1 LLIRG
6 FVSLRIKYYLFFMH
20 IIKYNLKI
28 FVFIILFFSC
38 LLFVSSAKAEILP
51 GQIVVQP
58 EIIDDQAKAK
68 EIREYQIIVKNTS
81 STTISLYPLVTDLKP
96 EGGEPVFTD
105 PTNLDKSISLARWIN
120 FKRSGIELSA
130 GQEAEVPL
138 KIDVNMNALPG
149 TYHAVII
156 FGYGASQA
164 EAQERAGKEK
174 LARLLINFTVKDE
187 IIEKAQLVSFNADKN
202 IFFSFP
208 VSFLLEVRNVGNSG
222 VAPAGMIRI
231 YDRRGQE
238 VGSLPVNEEK
248 KDLTPETNARYQ
260 VKWNK
265 NSGFGKYKA
274 KLDMEYGEKSI
285 RDMNDAL
292 YFWVLPWKIVAIV
305 LLGVFILLV
314 VLIILLSRI
323 LSPKADGQRPSNGVI
338 NLKK

>member
-1 LLIRG
+1 
-6 FVSLRIKYYLFFMH
+6 MH

-28 FVFIILFFSC
+28 FVFIIVFFLC

-51 GQIVVQP
+51 GQITVLP

-68 EIREYQIIVKNTS
+68 EIRDYQIKVKNTS
-81 STTISLYPLVTDLKP
+81 SSTISLYALVTDLKP

-105 PTNLDKSISLARWIN
+105 PTNLDKSVSLARWIN
-120 FKRSGIELSA
+120 FKRSAIDLSP

-149 TYHAVII
+149 TYHAAII
-156 FGYGASQA
+156 FGYGATQA

-174 LARLLINFTVKDE
+174 LARLIINFTVKDE
-187 IIEKAQLVSFNADKN
+187 IIEKAQLVSFKADKN

-208 VSFLLEVRNVGNSG
+208 VSFMLEVRNVGNSG
-222 VAPAGMIRI
+222 VAPAGMVRI

-238 VGSLPVNEEK
+238 VGSLPVNGEK

-260 VKWNK
+260 VKWDK

-305 LLGVFILLV
+305 LSGVFILLV
-314 VLIILLSRI
+314 VLIILLSRV
-323 LSPKADGQRPSNGVI
+323 LGPKAEGQRPSNGVI